1 LNTPRHAGPNPQ
13 KAELGSTTMV
23 MFAVLGVIFLGL
35 FLAPLFGQER
45 PVARY

>member
-1 LNTPRHAGPNPQ
+1 
-13 KAELGSTTMV
+13 MV
-23 MFAVLGVIFLGL
+23 MFAILGVIFLGL

>member
-1 LNTPRHAGPNPQ
+1 MIIF
-13 KAELGSTTMV
+13 S
-23 MFAVLGVIFLGL
+23 VLGVIFLGL